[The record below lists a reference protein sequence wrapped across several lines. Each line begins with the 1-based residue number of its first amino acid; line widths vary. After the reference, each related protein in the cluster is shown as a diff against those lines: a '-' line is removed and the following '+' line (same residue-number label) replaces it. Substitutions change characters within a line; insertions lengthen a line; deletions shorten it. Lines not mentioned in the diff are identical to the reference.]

1 MGYDMVRINK
11 DGENLPVNDYNDDN
25 YFRLNIWGMGRAR
38 NLALWGHGISSAT
51 ELLNQEKRM
60 HDHMSSYGSM
70 VSDKKRFE
78 PAELIQTILNAQANL
93 VKETSSMLE
102 HWATELTDESYTEDY
117 ASFLDPFGSNWNQ
130 ATSEQCS
137 VFAEGI
143 LNALIMIEASK
154 AVPETLSNLET
165 FREFAEWLNASPHG
179 VFVG

>member
-1 MGYDMVRINK
+1 MVRTDK
-11 DGENLPVNDYNDDN
+11 EGETLPVNDYNDDN

-51 ELLNQEKRM
+51 ELLKQEKSI
-60 HDHMSSYGSM
+60 HDYMSDDSV

-78 PAELIQTILNAQANL
+78 PAELIQTILNAQTNL

-102 HWATELTDESYTEDY
+102 HWATDLTDESYTADY
-117 ASFLDPFGSNWNQ
+117 ASFLDPFGSNWNR

-143 LNALIMIEASK
+143 LNALTMIEASK
-154 AVPETLSNLET
+154 VVPETLSNLEI